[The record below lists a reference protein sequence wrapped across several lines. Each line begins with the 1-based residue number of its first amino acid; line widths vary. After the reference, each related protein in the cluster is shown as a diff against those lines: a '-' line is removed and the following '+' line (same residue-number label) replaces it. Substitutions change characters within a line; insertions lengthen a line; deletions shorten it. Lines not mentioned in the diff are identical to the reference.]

1 MPLPSEKLRALPA
14 LAESNIL
21 GWGSIPGAKDSSTSG
36 PAMSPFMPSS

>member
-21 GWGSIPGAKDSSTSG
+21 GWGSIPGAKDSSTSRT
-36 PAMSPFMPSS
+36 AMSPFMPSS